1 MKKPIFYGI
10 PVLFAILI
18 LYGCPQVTNPPSSK
32 SSNAYLLDLQIE
44 GATLDEIFSRDK
56 TTYTAFLPTSS
67 SSAKIVAVAEDSKA
81 TISYDANPLT
91 LSTGE
96 NTARI
101 TVTAEDGTQKTY
113 TITIWKGNT
122 SINTLDSVA
131 GSYLTQTIK
140 YNIYKNDNLQY
151 TIKRGLAKNQPLYLE
166 PSATYK
172 IIASAEKRASSSIEN
187 YHYSASSDPIY
198 LVCQKLEMST
208 FPAEAPSIISLAWT
222 SDDSADIDDLE
233 SLKGPN
239 CTWNEFSDG
248 DEINIS
254 SLNIVRV
261 IAKAKSE
268 MDATSWAGQG
278 IMLGV
283 DEVPSY
289 FAGLYPNNADSNYD
303 NTTGYFTGE
312 AYFGPLEGLQIADGE
327 HQICAVVYDR
337 SSNRVQRNVTVTS
350 ISGPSSGVDL
360 SSGYNIYDL
369 YVEARTY
376 SVSRQYYGAKKSP
389 EAMQALDSG
398 PASYRVWLSFH
409 VQNNSNGLDQ
419 PILGFRVYRSEDGGF
434 SYKYLATVNN
444 GYPASGQHTYY
455 DIDPSL
461 IPGKSYNY
469 KITAFTDSEN
479 GHGLSEVSAPVKLLT
494 PYTLSLTSPANGE
507 KLASGSI
514 PTLKF
519 KLSGTSL
526 WDPDKSDGF
535 AFMPAIRKKTGET
548 IFCGMYMYDMESDM
562 LSYWDIQDWDWKE
575 IDRTAEDTLSDY
587 FAFDAQKGEITLK
600 PAALIANAN
609 LYGAGAPVLIAGV
622 TYEWD
627 IFGNWS
633 GGNDPGNP
641 ESEYVDPPCFFKED
655 TAADSPGR
663 IIYSES
669 YSFSDSYEDGM
680 DALNGWF
687 ELIAE

>member
-1 MKKPIFYGI
+1 MMKKPIFYRI
-10 PVLFAILI
+10 LVLFGSFL
-18 LYGCPQVTNPPSSK
+18 LFGCPLTPK

-44 GATLDEIFSRDK
+44 GATLDETFSRDK
-56 TTYTAFLPTSS
+56 TIYNAFLPNSS
-67 SSAKIVAVAEDSKA
+67 SSAKIVAVAEDPKA
-81 TISYDANPLT
+81 TISYNANLA

-101 TVTAEDGTQKTY
+101 TVKAEDGTQKTY
-113 TITIWKGNT
+113 TITIWRGNT

-151 TIKRGLAKNQPLYLE
+151 TIKKGLAENQPLYLD

-172 IIASAEKRASSSIEN
+172 LIASAEKRASSSIEN
-187 YHYSASSDPIY
+187 YHYSESSDPIY

-222 SDDSADIDDLE
+222 GDDSADIDVLA
-233 SLKGPN
+233 SLKSS
-239 CTWNEFSDG
+239 TWQEFRDG
-248 DEINIS
+248 DEIDIS
-254 SLNIVRV
+254 SLKIVRV

-350 ISGPSSGVDL
+350 IFGPSSGVDL
-360 SSGYNIYDL
+360 SSDYNIRNL

-376 SVSRQYYGAKKSP
+376 GVSRQYYGAKKSP
-389 EAMQALDSG
+389 EAMKALDSG
-398 PASYRVWLSFH
+398 PASYRVWLSFY
-409 VQNNSNGLDQ
+409 VWNNSDNSNQ
-419 PILGFRVYRSEDGGF
+419 SILGFRVYRSEEGDS
-434 SYKYLATVNN
+434 SYKYLATVNY
-444 GYPASGQHTYY
+444 GYPVSGQHTYD

-461 IPGKSYNY
+461 IPGKSYKY

-479 GHGLSEVSAPVKLLT
+479 GHDLSEFSAPVKLLT
-494 PYTLSLTSPANGE
+494 PYTLSLTSPADGA
-507 KLASGSI
+507 KLGSGSI

-519 KLSGTSL
+519 ELSETSL
-526 WDPDKSDGF
+526 WDSWKSDGF

-548 IFCGMYMYDMESDM
+548 IFCGMYMYDIKSDG
-562 LSYWDIQDWDWKE
+562 LSYWDIQDSNWKE
-575 IDRTAEDTLSDY
+575 IVRTAEETLSDY
-587 FAFDAQKGEITLK
+587 FAFDKQKGEITLK

-609 LYGAGAPVLIAGV
+609 LYAAGAPVLSAGV

-633 GGNDPGNP
+633 GGYDPGN
-641 ESEYVDPPCFFKED
+641 SEYVDPPCFFKED
-655 TAADSPGR
+655 TAIDSLGR
-663 IIYSES
+663 RIYSES

>member
-1 MKKPIFYGI
+1 MMKKPIFYGI
-10 PVLFAILI
+10 LVLFGSFL
-18 LYGCPQVTNPPSSK
+18 LFGCPLAPK
-32 SSNAYLLDLQIE
+32 SSNAYLSDLRIE
-44 GATLDEIFSRDK
+44 GATLDETFSRGK
-56 TTYTAFLPTSS
+56 TDYTAFLSS
-67 SSAKIVAVAEDSKA
+67 SLSSAKIVAVAEDSKA
-81 TISYDANPLT
+81 TISYNANPLT
-91 LSTGE
+91 LLTGE

-101 TVTAEDGTQKTY
+101 TVKAEDGTEKTY
-113 TITIWKGNT
+113 TITIWRGNT

-140 YNIYKNDNLQY
+140 YNVYKNGNLQY
-151 TIKRGLAKNQPLYLE
+151 IIKKGLAENQPLYLD

-172 IIASAEKRASSSIEN
+172 LIASAEKRASSSIEN
-187 YHYSASSDPIY
+187 YHYSATSDPIY

-208 FPAEAPSIISLAWT
+208 YPAEAPSITSLAWT
-222 SDDSADIDDLE
+222 SDESADINDLD
-233 SLKGPN
+233 SLKESN
-239 CTWNEFSDG
+239 WHEFSDG

-289 FAGLYPNNADSNYD
+289 FAGLYPNNADSSYD

-312 AYFGPLEGLQIADGE
+312 AYFGPLAGLQIADGE

-337 SSNRVQRNVTVTS
+337 SSNRVERSVSVTS
-350 ISGPSSGVDL
+350 ISGPSSGVNL
-360 SSGYNIYDL
+360 KSNYNIYDL

-376 SVSRQYYGAKKSP
+376 GVSRQYYGARKSP

-398 PASYRVWLSFH
+398 PASYRIWLSFY
-409 VQNNSNGLDQ
+409 VQKNSNNLDQ
-419 PILGFRVYRSEDGGF
+419 PILGFRVYRSENGGS
-434 SYKYLATVNN
+434 SYKYLATVNY
-444 GYPASGQHTYY
+444 GYPVSGQHTYY
-455 DIDPSL
+455 DWDGALRPE
-461 IPGKSYNY
+461 KSYKY
-469 KITAFTDSEN
+469 KITAFTDSN
-479 GHGLSEVSAPVKLLT
+479 NNHDLSESSAPIQLLA
-494 PYTLSLTSPANGE
+494 PYTISLTSPADGA
-507 KLASGSI
+507 KLSSGTI

-519 KLSGTSL
+519 RLSETSL
-526 WDPDKSDGF
+526 WSSDKSDGF

-562 LSYWDIQDWDWKE
+562 LSYWDMPDWNWKE
-575 IDRTAEDTLSDY
+575 IVKTDSETLSDY
-587 FAFDAQKGEITLK
+587 FTFNKGTGEITLK
-600 PAALIANAN
+600 QAALIADAN
-609 LYGAGAPVLIAGV
+609 LYSAGAPVLSAGV

-627 IFGNWS
+627 IFGWWS
-633 GGNDPGNP
+633 DGNDPGN
-641 ESEYVDPPCFFKED
+641 SENVDPPCFFKEE
-655 TAADSPGR
+655 TAHDSR
-663 IIYSES
+663 YRSIYSES